1 MKTARMFLSVYA
13 LYRQCNPRAVAFRVA
28 WRAVRRG

>member
-13 LYRQCNPRAVAFRVA
+13 LYRKCNPRAVAFRVA
-28 WRAVRRG
+28 WRAIKRG